1 LERRRRLQA
10 ARNNY
15 IRSNLC
21 HAQKAM
27 SSLLQ
32 VIAGT
37 AIVFF
42 VPGYVL
48 VTMLFPRRGELD
60 PEYDVVY
67 RLALGMGLSIV
78 ISILVGFALNAISSE
93 EQGYVS
99 AGPLWVALLSL
110 TAVFVVGGWYRGA
123 YPSLG
128 ALHPSLYRPT
138 RPRTVAGTS
147 LSRARD
153 TRHEGRL
160 VGERELLLVEVDD
173 LLAKSSSSNPR
184 RKLYYRRR
192 MDRARER
199 IEEINAEL
207 DRIRNGGP

>member
-1 LERRRRLQA
+1 
-10 ARNNY
+10 
-15 IRSNLC
+15 
-21 HAQKAM
+21 M

-42 VPGYVL
+42 VPGYAL

-78 ISILVGFALNAISSE
+78 IAILVGFALNSISSE
-93 EQGYVS
+93 DQGYVY
-99 AGPLWVALLSL
+99 AGPLWTVLLSL
-110 TAVFVVGGWYRGA
+110 TAVFVVTGWYRGA

-128 ALHPSLYRPT
+128 AVHPSLYRPLK
-138 RPRTVAGTS
+138 PRTVAGTR
-147 LSRARD
+147 LSGTRD
-153 TRHEGRL
+153 IRLEGRL
-160 VGERELLLVEVDD
+160 VSERETLLDEIKG
-173 LLAKSSSSNPR
+173 LLGKSSSSNPR

-199 IEEINAEL
+199 VEEINAEL
-207 DRIRNGGP
+207 DRVRKGGS

>member
-1 LERRRRLQA
+1 
-10 ARNNY
+10 
-15 IRSNLC
+15 
-21 HAQKAM
+21 M

-42 VPGYVL
+42 VPGYAL

-78 ISILVGFALNAISSE
+78 IAILVGFALNSISSE
-93 EQGYVS
+93 DQGYVY
-99 AGPLWVALLSL
+99 AGPLWTVLLSL
-110 TAVFVVGGWYRGA
+110 TAVFVFVGWYRGA

-128 ALHPSLYRPT
+128 AVHPSLYRPLK
-138 RPRTVAGTS
+138 PRTVAGTR
-147 LSRARD
+147 LSGTRD
-153 TRHEGRL
+153 TRLEGRL
-160 VGERELLLVEVDD
+160 VGEREALLDEIKG
-173 LLAKSSSSNPR
+173 LLGKSSSSNPR

-199 IEEINAEL
+199 VEEINAEL
-207 DRIRNGGP
+207 DRVRKGGS